1 MTSIG
6 MNLLW
11 ARPGRVGG
19 SEDYFVRQLI
29 GLGEV
34 EHEFDL
40 SAFVLPGFADAH
52 PELPQRMFV
61 GSPVSGDRRPV
72 RVAMEHTWLA
82 RAGRRRG
89 LALMHHGG
97 GTVPA
102 TGVRPAVLTI
112 HDLQWHDYPSYVA
125 PLKLR
130 YLQWATPRSIR
141 RAAIITTPTEFVKR
155 TVVDAYGV
163 DPSRVVTVRHGVE
176 PSLGHAATGED
187 ELRAKYG
194 LGRAPIVVYPAMTH
208 PHKRHDFLVDLVAG
222 PWRDVV
228 LVLTGGAGAAEDAV
242 RARIERLDLASRVI
256 RTGRVPTP
264 DRDGLIKMAVAVA
277 FPSEYEGF
285 GAPALEAMALGAP
298 LIASDRGSL
307 PEVVADAGLVR
318 PLEPDAWAGALDEVI
333 RRRAELVAAGADRVQ
348 HFSTRRS
355 AEDLLGAYRRALGS
369 TGGRSS

>member
-1 MTSIG
+1 
-6 MNLLW
+6 
-11 ARPGRVGG
+11 
-19 SEDYFVRQLI
+19 
-29 GLGEV
+29 
-34 EHEFDL
+34 
-40 SAFVLPGFADAH
+40 
-52 PELPQRMFV
+52 
-61 GSPVSGDRRPV
+61 
-72 RVAMEHTWLA
+72 
-82 RAGRRRG
+82 
-89 LALMHHGG
+89 MHHGG

-348 HFSTRRS
+348 CFSTRRS

>member
-1 MTSIG
+1 

-34 EHEFDL
+34 EHEFDV
-40 SAFVLPGFADAH
+40 SAFVLPDFAAAH
-52 PELPQRMFV
+52 PELSGTTFV
-61 GSPVSGDRRPV
+61 GAPVSGDRRPV

-82 RAGRRRG
+82 RAGRRRR

-102 TGVRPAVLTI
+102 TGIRPAVLTI
-112 HDLQWHDYPSYVA
+112 HDLQWHDYPQYVA

-130 YLQWATPRSIR
+130 YLRWATPRSIR
-141 RAAIITTPTEFVKR
+141 RAKVITTPTEFVKR
-155 TVVDAYGV
+155 TVVEAYGV
-163 DPSRVVTVRHGVE
+163 DPTSIVPVRHGIE
-176 PSLGHAATGED
+176 PTLGASATGED
-187 ELRAKYG
+187 ELRAKYR
-194 LGRAPIVVYPAMTH
+194 LGVAPIVVYPAMTH

-228 LVLTGGAGAAEDAV
+228 LVLTGGAGAAEDAL
-242 RARIERLDLASRVI
+242 RARIERLGVGARVI
-256 RTGRVPTP
+256 RTGRVPAA

-307 PEVVADAGLVR
+307 PEVVADSGLVR
-318 PLEPDAWAGALDEVI
+318 PLEPDAWAGALDEVM
-333 RRRAELVAAGADRVQ
+333 RHRGELVAAGSARVLE
-348 HFSTRRS
+348 FSTARS
-355 AEDLLGAYRRALGS
+355 AQDLLVAYRLALG
-369 TGGRSS
+369 